1 MAPSLETGTPTSDPL
16 AAGRLCSAFVDAL
29 HVSGA
34 SISVFGRDGQQ
45 STICATDSI
54 AARGETI
61 QFELGE
67 GPHWDALS
75 TGFPALSPDISG
87 SGDRRWPLFAPAAH
101 DIGIR
106 AVFAFPMRMGA
117 ANVGVVDL
125 YSAVPQWLDPHQVS
139 LATSMANRAAAPAAR
154 QAMWSAENRAS
165 PENEM
170 APALR
175 REVHQATGM
184 VQAQL
189 EVSAT
194 EAFARLRA
202 YAFTAA
208 RPIDDVARD
217 VVSRELD
224 FSTFTD

>member
-1 MAPSLETGTPTSDPL
+1 MAPPAVTGVASPDPL
-16 AAGRLCSAFVDAL
+16 ATGLLCSAFVDAL

-34 SISVFGRDGQQ
+34 SISVFGRNGQQ

-67 GPHWDALS
+67 GPHWDALA
-75 TGFPALSPDISG
+75 TGLPALSPDISTQ
-87 SGDRRWPLFAPAAH
+87 GDVRWPLFAPAAFL
-101 DIGIR
+101 IGMR
-106 AVFAFPMRMGA
+106 AVFAFPMKMGA
-117 ANVGVVDL
+117 ANIGVVDL
-125 YSAVPQWLDPHQVS
+125 YSNAPRWLDLHQVA

-154 QAMWSAENRAS
+154 QAMWSADRSS
-165 PENEM
+165 PEDAM
-170 APALR
+170 TPALR

-189 EVSAT
+189 EVNTT

-202 YAFTAA
+202 YAFSTD

-217 VVSRELD
+217 VVNRRLN
-224 FSTFTD
+224 FSTFAD